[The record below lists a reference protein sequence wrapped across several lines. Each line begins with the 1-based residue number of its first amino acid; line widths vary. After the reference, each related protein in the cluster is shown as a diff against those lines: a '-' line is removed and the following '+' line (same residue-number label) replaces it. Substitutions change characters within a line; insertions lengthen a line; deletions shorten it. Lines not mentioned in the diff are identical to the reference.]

1 MPASSLWEKIGV
13 TVANIGAID
22 KSPSTLLL
30 PAANLF
36 PMKPVIFG
44 LSGETLTADERAFF
58 VDANPAGYILF
69 RRNIL
74 DKAQV
79 RALTDDLRALH
90 GRDDLLIM
98 IDQEGGRVARMQAPV
113 WPAFPPGAV
122 FDRLYDIA
130 PSSAI
135 AAARANA
142 QAIALTLAE
151 VGITVDALPLLDV
164 RQEGASD
171 IMGDRTLGAEPLRVA
186 ALGRAVLEGL
196 EAGGVVGIVKH
207 MPGHGRA
214 LVDSHLDLPTVTAD
228 AAALET
234 DLAPFRT
241 LRGAAMGMTAH
252 IVYTAW
258 DAERPASLSPTV
270 IGEIIRGRI
279 GFDGL
284 LMSDDLDM
292 KALKGDIPALAAGVV
307 AAGCDIALNCWGRM
321 DEMVGI
327 AGALPEM
334 SAVSRA
340 RLDRA
345 MARAGSVADMPPLED
360 LLATRDTLL
369 ALA

>member
-1 MPASSLWEKIGV
+1 
-13 TVANIGAID
+13 
-22 KSPSTLLL
+22 
-30 PAANLF
+30 
-36 PMKPVIFG
+36 MKPVIFG
-44 LSGETLTADERAFF
+44 LSGETLTPDERAFF
-58 VDANPAGYILF
+58 RDADPAGYIVF
-69 RRNIL
+69 RRNIA

-79 RALTDDLRALH
+79 RALTDALRALH

-122 FDRLYDIA
+122 FDRLYDVA

-171 IMGDRTLGAEPLRVA
+171 IMGDRTLGAEPMRVA
-186 ALGRAVLEGL
+186 ALGRAILEGL

-214 LVDSHLDLPTVTAD
+214 LVDSHKDLPTVTAD
-228 AAALET
+228 EQALET

-241 LRGAAMGMTAH
+241 LKNAPIGMTAH

-270 IGEIIRGRI
+270 IEEIIRQRI

-292 KALKGDIPALAAGVV
+292 KALKGDVPTLAAGVV

-321 DEMVGI
+321 EEMRGI
-327 AGALPEM
+327 VELLPDM
-334 SAVSRA
+334 SAVSRG

-345 MARAGSVADMPPLED
+345 MARAVPVTDAPPLED
-360 LLATRDTLL
+360 LLATRDMLL

>member
-1 MPASSLWEKIGV
+1 
-13 TVANIGAID
+13 
-22 KSPSTLLL
+22 
-30 PAANLF
+30 
-36 PMKPVIFG
+36 MKPVIFG

-58 VDANPAGYILF
+58 AEVEPAGYILF
-69 RRNIL
+69 KRNIA
-74 DKAQV
+74 DRAQV
-79 RALTDDLRALH
+79 RALTDDLRSLH

-113 WPAFPPGAV
+113 WPSFPPGAA

-142 QAIALTLAE
+142 RAIALTLAE

-164 RQEGASD
+164 RQDGASD
-171 IMGDRTLGAEPLRVA
+171 IMGDRTLGADPMRVA
-186 ALGRAVLEGL
+186 ALGRATLEGL
-196 EAGGVVGIVKH
+196 AEGGVVGIVKH

-214 LVDSHLDLPTVTAD
+214 MVDSHLALPIVNANLN
-228 AAALET
+228 ALET

-241 LRGAAMGMTAH
+241 LNRAPMGMTAH
-252 IVYTAW
+252 VVYTEW
-258 DAERPASLSPTV
+258 DAEQPASLSSKI
-270 IGEIIRGRI
+270 IGEIIRQRI

-292 KALKGDIPALAAGVV
+292 KALRGSIPELAAGVV
-307 AAGCDIALNCWGRM
+307 AAGCDLALNCWGRM
-321 DEMVGI
+321 DDMVGI
-327 AGALPEM
+327 AGLLPDITDQ
-334 SAVSRA
+334 AHA

-345 MARAGSVADMPPLED
+345 MASVTRGADQPELEE
-360 LLATRDTLL
+360 LLATRDSLLDL

>member
-1 MPASSLWEKIGV
+1 
-13 TVANIGAID
+13 
-22 KSPSTLLL
+22 
-30 PAANLF
+30 
-36 PMKPVIFG
+36 MKPVIFG
-44 LSGETLTADERAFF
+44 LSGETLTPDERAFF
-58 VDANPAGYILF
+58 ADADPAGYILF
-69 RRNIL
+69 RRNIA
-74 DKAQV
+74 DKAQL
-79 RALTDDLRALH
+79 RALTDALRDLH

-98 IDQEGGRVARMQAPV
+98 VDQEGGRVARMQPPV
-113 WPAFPPGAV
+113 WPAFPPGAL

-142 QAIALTLAE
+142 QAIAVTLAE

-164 RQEGASD
+164 RQDGASD
-171 IMGDRTLGAEPLRVA
+171 IMGDRTLGSEPMRVA
-186 ALGRAVLEGL
+186 ALGRATLEGL
-196 EAGGVVGIVKH
+196 AAGGVVGIVKH

-214 LVDSHLDLPTVTAD
+214 LVDSHLELPTVTAD
-228 AAALET
+228 AAALEA

-241 LRGAAMGMTAH
+241 LRNAPIGMTAH

-258 DAERPASLSPTV
+258 DAERPASLSPIV
-270 IGEIIRGRI
+270 IQDIIRGTI

-307 AAGCDIALNCWGRM
+307 AAGCDLALNCWGQM

-327 AGALPEM
+327 AAALPEM
-334 SAVSRA
+334 AAVSRA

-345 MARAGSVADMPPLED
+345 MASVVRPGERGGLDGLI
-360 LLATRDTLL
+360 ATRDALL
-369 ALA
+369 ALV